1 MNNKQVYGMEGEQLA
16 YKKLKKLGYK
26 ILERNYRCPLGEVD
40 LIAMHK
46 GDLVFIEVKSRNSLL
61 FGRPC
66 EAVDWTKQQKLQRL
80 AEYYINY
87 KRAYNLNAR
96 FDVVE
101 VLGDEIDIIEDA
113 WELESESF

>member
-46 GDLVFIEVKSRNSLL
+46 GDLVLIEVK
-61 FGRPC
+61 
-66 EAVDWTKQQKLQRL
+66 
-80 AEYYINY
+80 
-87 KRAYNLNAR
+87 
-96 FDVVE
+96 
-101 VLGDEIDIIEDA
+101 
-113 WELESESF
+113 